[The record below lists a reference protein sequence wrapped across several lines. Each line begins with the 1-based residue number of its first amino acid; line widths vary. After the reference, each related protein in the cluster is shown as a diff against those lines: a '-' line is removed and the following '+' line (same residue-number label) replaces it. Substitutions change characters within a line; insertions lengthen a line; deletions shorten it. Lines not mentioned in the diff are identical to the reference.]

1 MEVCRLPF
9 HYKKVINVCSI
20 FRMDAEGF
28 IQSVET
34 GMVLEVEGDK
44 GARAGCRVRVGYKK
58 PLDHET
64 VANQRWRYVKRVRGR
79 EGEGREGGREER
91 QRERDMEV
99 DEVSKEVMQ
108 KRQGGS

>member
-1 MEVCRLPF
+1 M
-9 HYKKVINVCSI
+9 CSI

-58 PLDHET
+58 PMDHET
-64 VANQRWRYVKRVRGR
+64 VANQRWRYVKRVRRRRGR
-79 EGEGREGGREER
+79 ERGEGGRGEREEEGREGGRGEGVWR
-91 QRERDMEV
+91 WI
-99 DEVSKEVMQ
+99 
-108 KRQGGS
+108 